1 MIDREQLGRKAR
13 HESNTWVGVWKRLLL
28 MGGVKQHVFSLS
40 ALRSKMGRYR
50 RKRVHS
56 NDKHLKKKYRTRRRT
71 KDLDEIEVD
80 LLTDGANIQRSD
92 PDLPG
97 SGQHYCI
104 HCA

>member
-1 MIDREQLGRKAR
+1 
-13 HESNTWVGVWKRLLL
+13 
-28 MGGVKQHVFSLS
+28 
-40 ALRSKMGRYR
+40 MGRYR

-71 KDLDEIEVD
+71 KDLDEVEVD
-80 LLTDGANIQRSD
+80 LLSEAATTQTRAAD

>member
-1 MIDREQLGRKAR
+1 MIKTRGWSARERP
-13 HESNTWVGVWKRLLL
+13 SLLFV
-28 MGGVKQHVFSLS
+28 GGVNHTTCSRF
-40 ALRSKMGRYR
+40 LRDMGRYR

-56 NDKHLKKKYRTRRRT
+56 NDKHLKKYRTRRRT

-80 LLTDGANIQRSD
+80 LLADGANIQRSD